1 MKTLARALFR
11 YHLKKPLLTG
21 ICIIGVALGVTVV
34 AGIQLANRS
43 ALEAFRQATA
53 TLNGKASHNIS
64 SPGGIIREQA
74 YTDLVRHFP
83 TLPAAPVISTSIP
96 LGEETAT
103 LMGIDPLAEIHLR
116 PDFLPH
122 FSEKQLLDFLT
133 IKQAVIINGPARKF
147 IDNRG
152 FITLALPRQAGKSLS
167 LQVIGILDNSRYA
180 TIEPLILGDL
190 SWIQAIYP
198 GDGKLSRID
207 LLLENPSQ
215 IKAITSFLPAHLRL
229 QSSRKRQQTLT
240 AMLRSFELNITALSL
255 LSLFVGFFL
264 IYNTI
269 TFMVLQRRREM
280 GILQA
285 LGFSRFQLM
294 GALVVEV
301 ICLAALGSMIGVV
314 WGYFLAKY
322 SMVIISRTITDLYF
336 SLQPAKVDCRLSFIF
351 RCLAIGIGAG
361 FCGVILP
368 LREIRHSSI
377 ARLLSRRTVED
388 HARANCKRFAIAG
401 LLLVLFSLALSRMP
415 GRNPYFGFVAA
426 FGICLG
432 FALITPLMVDRLT
445 TLFLHLSAPWLGIR
459 TKLGIGSISRRLSR
473 TAPAISALMVALA
486 MSMGISLMIGSFRGT
501 LKDWFHS
508 NIQGDFYI
516 SGSDRDYD
524 ANTLNREIYHQLKQ
538 LPGVEAINRYR
549 NISYQY
555 NNGIIRLSGMDAMV
569 MKNHSSYQF
578 IAAHGSPW
586 DELRQGKIMVS
597 ESFANKYLV
606 KPGDRITLRG
616 IREKKDFMVTAVYRD
631 YLTEH
636 GVIIMD
642 YSIFSRFMDDRE
654 VNSLAIFL
662 PSGITPREFRP
673 RLLARLQ
680 PYPHILYTNA
690 SLRKRIMEIF
700 DRSFTITIST
710 RFIAVIVAFFG
721 IISALLSI
729 YLESEREYGI
739 LRALGL
745 SRGDIFRLSLLQSLT
760 MGLLAGFMAWICGPV
775 LAWVLIKVINLKSFG
790 WSIDIHLTPLVFLS
804 TLAIAAGASLISGLY
819 PAWRIAGSNPY
830 FQMQDN

>member
-1 MKTLARALFR
+1 MKILAKALIR
-11 YHLKKPLLTG
+11 YHLRKPLLTA
-21 ICIIGVALGVTVV
+21 ICIIGVALGVAVV
-34 AGIQLANRS
+34 AGIQLANHS
-43 ALEAFRQATA
+43 ALDAFRQATA

-64 SPGGIIREQA
+64 SPGGILQERF
-74 YTDLVRHFP
+74 YTDLVHRFP

-96 LGEETAT
+96 MGAETAT
-103 LMGIDPLAEIHLR
+103 LMGIDPVAEIHLR
-116 PDFLPH
+116 PDFIPH
-122 FSEKQLLDFLT
+122 FSGKKLLDFLT
-133 IKQAVIINGPARKF
+133 IKQAVIINGPAKKF
-147 IDNRG
+147 MDTRG
-152 FITLALPRQAGKSLS
+152 HINLNLPRQAGKSLS
-167 LQVIGILDNSRYA
+167 LQVVGILDNSRYA
-180 TIEPLILGDL
+180 AIEPLILGDI
-190 SWIQAIYP
+190 SWVQDIYP
-198 GDGKLSRID
+198 GRGKLSRID
-207 LLLENPSQ
+207 LLLKNPSQ
-215 IKAITSFLPAHLRL
+215 IKAIKSFLPAHLQL
-229 QSSRKRQQTLT
+229 QSSQKRQQTLT

-285 LGFSRFQLM
+285 LGFSRSQLISS
-294 GALVVEV
+294 LVLEV
-301 ICLAALGSMIGVV
+301 MCLAALGSMIGIV
-314 WGYFLAKY
+314 WGFFLAKY
-322 SMVIISRTITDLYF
+322 SLIIISRTITDLYF
-336 SLQPAKVDCRLSFIF
+336 FLPPAKVDCRLSFIF

-361 FCGVILP
+361 LCGVLLP
-368 LREIRHSSI
+368 LLEIRQSSI
-377 ARLLSRRTVED
+377 AGLLSRRTVED
-388 HARANCKRFAIAG
+388 RARSNCGRFALAG
-401 LLLVLFSLALSRMP
+401 SLLVLFSLALSRMP
-415 GRNPYFGFVAA
+415 GQDPYFGFAAA

-432 FALITPLMVDRLT
+432 FALATPLMVDRLSA
-445 TLFLHLSAPWLGIR
+445 LFLHLSSPWLGIR

-501 LKDWFHS
+501 LQDWFRS

-516 SGSDRDYD
+516 SGGEQDDNVNILDRD
-524 ANTLNREIYHQLKQ
+524 IYYQLQ
-538 LPGVEAINRYR
+538 RLPGIEAINRYR

-555 NNGIIRLSGMDAMV
+555 KSGIIRLSGMDAMV
-569 MKNHSSYQF
+569 MKNHSTYQF

-586 DELRQGKIMVS
+586 DELRKGKVMVS
-597 ESFANKYLV
+597 ESFANKYQV
-606 KPGDRITLRG
+606 KTGSKITLQG
-616 IREKKDFMVTAVYRD
+616 INKQKSFEVTAIYRD
-631 YLTEH
+631 YVSEH
-636 GVIIMD
+636 GIIIMD

-662 PSGITPREFRP
+662 APGIKRPAFRR
-673 RLLARLQ
+673 RLLAFLQ
-680 PYPHILYTNA
+680 PYRHILYSNA

-745 SRGDIFRLSLLQSLT
+745 SRRDIFRLSLLQSLT
-760 MGLLAGFMAWICGPV
+760 MGLLAGIMAWICGPI

-790 WSIDIHLTPLVFLS
+790 WSIDMHLTPLIFIS
-804 TLAIAAGASLISGLY
+804 TLAISAFASLASGLY
-819 PAWRIAGSNPY
+819 PAWRIAKSKPY